1 MNRFLKLTALGG
13 VVVAVLIAM
22 ILRTGLA
29 SATSES
35 SCGGWNVVSSP
46 SPSSGFNSL
55 NGIAAVSAN
64 DIWVVG
70 FSNSSGLIEHWDGIQ
85 WSVISNST
93 PGNFSRLS
101 AVSAISASDVWAVGD
116 YSGANSVDFTL
127 IEHWNGTQWSI
138 VPSPNPGAAFNELS
152 AVSAISANDVW
163 AVGIYGGP
171 DSNPN
176 PSGTLIEHWN
186 GEQWSV
192 VAHPTDMNGIT
203 TGATFAGIAG
213 IPGNHFRSDA
223 WTVGNYEPS
232 GTTPIQTLVEHWN
245 GFKWEIVGSPNP
257 STSENYL
264 SGVTVITPDNA
275 WAVGRYFNQRSAL
288 YQTLVE
294 HWNGGH
300 WGVVSSPNANSTD
313 SGLNSV
319 AALSASDIW
328 AVGEYLTNGDNGVYQ
343 TLIEHWDG
351 KRWSIASSPN
361 ASTNNNFLYAVT
373 KVPTTQQAWA
383 AGVYNDNFGG
393 SHTLTESFC

>member
-29 SATSES
+29 SATSKS

-46 SPSSGFNSL
+46 SLDSL
-55 NGIAAVSAN
+55 KGIAAVSAN
-64 DIWVVG
+64 DIWAVG
-70 FSNSSGLIEHWDGIQ
+70 FSDISGLIEHWDGTQ
-85 WSVISNST
+85 WSVIPNAA
-93 PGNFSRLS
+93 PGFSQLS
-101 AVSAISASDVWAVGD
+101 AVSAISASDVWAVGV
-116 YSGANSVDFTL
+116 YSGANDVNLTL
-127 IEHWNGTQWSI
+127 IEHWDGTQWSI
-138 VPSPNPGAAFNELS
+138 VPSPNPGAFINELS
-152 AVSAISANDVW
+152 GVVAISTNDVW

-171 DSNPN
+171 DANPN
-176 PSGTLIEHWN
+176 PSGTLIEHWD
-186 GEQWSV
+186 GKQWSV
-192 VAHPTDMNGIT
+192 VAHPTDMNGT
-203 TGATFAGIAG
+203 KVGASLAGIAG

-232 GTTPIQTLVEHWN
+232 GTTPVQTLAEHWN
-245 GFKWEIVGSPNP
+245 GFKWEIVDSPNP

-264 SGVTVITPDNA
+264 LGVTVITPDNA
-275 WAVGRYFNQRSAL
+275 WAVGRYFNQRSVL
-288 YQTLVE
+288 YQALVE

-300 WGVVSSPNANSTD
+300 WGVVSSPIVNSTD
-313 SGLNSV
+313 SRLNSV

-351 KRWSIASSPN
+351 KQWNIASSPN

-383 AGVYNDNFGG
+383 AGEYIDNFGG
-393 SHTLTESFC
+393 SHTLTEAFC